1 METINIIK
9 KISKLYKK
17 MNILKASLIIVLLSS
32 LCFGCWDD
40 HKDYKTSELGVSPED
55 LWNEKNRPE
64 PMITYN
70 LYELQLVTGGV
81 IRDTLTFDHD
91 SNYMN
96 DRLRVY
102 ADKVVYAR
110 ILKDR
115 VKVERFNP
123 L

>member
-1 METINIIK
+1 
-9 KISKLYKK
+9 
-17 MNILKASLIIVLLSS
+17 MNILKWSLIVVLLLS
-32 LCFGCWDD
+32 LCFECGDD
-40 HKDYKTSELGVSPED
+40 NKDDNMSGLEISPDD
-55 LWNEKNRPE
+55 LLNKKNRQE
-64 PMITYN
+64 TIITYN

-110 ILKDR
+110 ILKSK
-115 VKVERFNP
+115 VKFERFCP
-123 L
+123 IQ

>member
-1 METINIIK
+1 
-9 KISKLYKK
+9 
-17 MNILKASLIIVLLSS
+17 MNILKASLVLVLLLS
-32 LCFGCWDD
+32 LCFGCSDD
-40 HKDYKTSELGVSPED
+40 HKDDQMSD
-55 LWNEKNRPE
+55 LKISADDLLNKKSRPE
-64 PMITYN
+64 TMITYN

-96 DRLRVY
+96 ERLRVY

-110 ILKDR
+110 ILKNR
-115 VKVERFNP
+115 VKVERFCP